1 MLTQTSVTALRLLL
15 HLEHEADGA
24 FASLKLA
31 AESLAESPT
40 YLTKIARYLV
50 RAGIL
55 RAQRGQAGGVTL
67 NRVPKEITLLAVV
80 EACQGTIHG
89 NFCQDTADVSKACAF
104 HQAGAELHQAIIKVL
119 SSWTLADFV
128 AQPHPAKELQGKV
141 HCLLQGGRPGVL
153 LPVKRG
159 KR

>member
-15 HLEHEADGA
+15 HLEREAAGA

-40 YLTKIARYLV
+40 YLTKISRHLV

-55 RAQRGQAGGVTL
+55 RAQRGPAGGVTL

-80 EACQGTIHG
+80 EACQGAIHG
-89 NFCQDTADVSKACAF
+89 DFCQDTPDLTKTCAF

-128 AQPHPAKELQGKV
+128 AQACPGRELQGKV
-141 HCLLQGGRPGVL
+141 HCLLQGGRPGL
-153 LPVKRG
+153 LPVKGG